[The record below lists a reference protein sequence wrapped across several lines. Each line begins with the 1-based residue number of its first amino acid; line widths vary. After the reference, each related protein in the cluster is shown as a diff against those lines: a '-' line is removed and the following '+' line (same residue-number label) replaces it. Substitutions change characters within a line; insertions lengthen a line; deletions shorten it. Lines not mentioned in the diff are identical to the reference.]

1 MPAAT
6 ESGTSSHRHHPFPLP
21 RALVLA
27 TLITAAV
34 LTILAQPARAELVIF
49 PDGSFLKVSAYEITG
64 DRVRLE
70 LPSGGTLEMALVR
83 VDRIL
88 EDEIVERPTR
98 PEAPPRFSLRFD
110 PSQPLPETPYAQLIY
125 DAARRHALN
134 PALVA
139 AVVRAESDFRPTAI
153 SSRGARGLM
162 QLMPAT
168 AQRFGIEG
176 ERVFD
181 PASNI
186 EAGTRYLSW
195 LAERFDERLALV
207 LAAYNAG
214 EGTVDRYDGVPPYR
228 ETREYLRRI
237 YAELGL
243 GDDALSDV
251 ESPAA
256 GGR

>member
-1 MPAAT
+1 MIA
-6 ESGTSSHRHHPFPLP
+6 SIHGHRGFLVAVVAVVAIVALAILP
-21 RALVLA
+21 
-27 TLITAAV
+27 
-34 LTILAQPARAELVIF
+34 QPARAELVIF
-49 PDGSFLKVSAYEITG
+49 PNGAFLKVSAYEVME

-70 LPSGGTLEMALVR
+70 LPNGGILIVALAR
-83 VDRIL
+83 VERIL
-88 EDEIVERPTR
+88 EDEIVERASE

-110 PSQPLPETPYAQLIY
+110 ASQPLPETPFAQLIY
-125 DAARRHALN
+125 DAARRHEMN

-139 AVVRAESDFRPTAI
+139 AVVRAESNFRPTAI
-153 SSRGARGLM
+153 SPRGARGLM

-181 PASNI
+181 PAENL
-186 EAGTRYLSW
+186 EAGTRYLRW
-195 LAERFDERLALV
+195 LADRFDERLALV

-214 EGTVDRYDGVPPYR
+214 EGTVERYDGIPPYH

-243 GDDALSDV
+243 DAGEPATA
-251 ESPAA
+251 ESPEAGS

>member
-1 MPAAT
+1 MTASIPEPSAAA
-6 ESGTSSHRHHPFPLP
+6 P
-21 RALVLA
+21 RFLAILVAVVVLA
-27 TLITAAV
+27 
-34 LTILAQPARAELVIF
+34 ILPPLARAELVIF
-49 PDGSFLKVSAYEITG
+49 PNGSFLKVSAYEVMG

-70 LPSGGTLEMALVR
+70 LANGGILVVALVR
-83 VDRIL
+83 VERII
-88 EDEIVERPTR
+88 EDEIVERPIE
-98 PEAPPRFSLRFD
+98 PEDLPRFPLRFD
-110 PSQPLPETPYAQLIY
+110 ASQPLPETPYAQLIY

-139 AVVRAESDFRPTAI
+139 AVVRAESNFRPTAI
-153 SSRGARGLM
+153 SPRGARGLM

-181 PASNI
+181 PAENLD
-186 EAGTRYLSW
+186 AGSRYLSW
-195 LAERFDERLALV
+195 LAQRFDERLALV

-214 EGTVDRYDGVPPYR
+214 EGTVERYDGIPPYR

-243 GDDALSDV
+243 SAGELSDA
-251 ESPAA
+251 ESPED
-256 GGR
+256 GSEGR

>member
-1 MPAAT
+1 M
-6 ESGTSSHRHHPFPLP
+6 
-21 RALVLA
+21 
-27 TLITAAV
+27 
-34 LTILAQPARAELVIF
+34 
-49 PDGSFLKVSAYEITG
+49 G

-70 LPSGGTLEMALVR
+70 LPNGGILVVALVR
-83 VDRIL
+83 VERII
-88 EDEIVERPTR
+88 EDEIVERPVE
-98 PEAPPRFSLRFD
+98 PEQPPRFSLRFD
-110 PSQPLPETPYAQLIY
+110 ASQPPPETPYAQLIY

-139 AVVRAESDFRPTAI
+139 AVVRAESGFRPTAI

-181 PASNI
+181 PAENI
-186 EAGTRYLSW
+186 EAGSRYLSW

-214 EGTVDRYDGVPPYR
+214 EGTVERYDGIPPYR

-243 GDDALSDV
+243 SEGALSGA
-251 ESPAA
+251 ESPEDGS